1 VLPEGIFEAATPVEG
16 RPGSFRILGDI
27 EEVNLELER
36 LLAAGGRV
44 ASFGPE
50 TGGLESAFRS
60 AVGEGP

>member
-1 VLPEGIFEAATPVEG
+1 VEG